1 MYLPF
6 LTFAF
11 LANKVVCLEVACF
24 VFGNDLFAVVA
35 CKVINNNG
43 NRQRHHKHTT
53 HSAEGADHLRD
64 SNHLH
69 PAYWHGGH
77 QHDHQ
82 RHPDLAQDGLRGKV
96 SVAEGGER
104 LHCPP
109 HTLHDHDDEKGW
121 MVMMI

>member
-53 HSAEGADHLRD
+53 HSAEGPDQLRVVNHHEPTHWHWHAVIREHL
-64 SNHLH
+64 
-69 PAYWHGGH
+69 P
-77 QHDHQ
+77 
-82 RHPDLAQDGLRGKV
+82 K
-96 SVAEGGER
+96 
-104 LHCPP
+104 
-109 HTLHDHDDEKGW
+109 K
-121 MVMMI
+121 